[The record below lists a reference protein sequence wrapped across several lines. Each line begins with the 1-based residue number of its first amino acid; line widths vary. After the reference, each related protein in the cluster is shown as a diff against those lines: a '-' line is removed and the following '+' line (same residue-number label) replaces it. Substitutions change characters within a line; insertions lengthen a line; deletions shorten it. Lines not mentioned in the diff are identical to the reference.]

1 MSVIATSDDE
11 YAKNLADSFETAA
24 RLQGIRI
31 HASSRFSSTASS
43 DVLDNKLQLVRVDI
57 VEPRC
62 CETLCSEVLGTTNDI
77 FFASVIIKYITKN
90 LDITKPRYNERV
102 LTVPWPFVVDVAIH
116 KISFLLAFKKKL
128 S

>member
-1 MSVIATSDDE
+1 MCLQTFSNFPSPLLHPLFQVSVIATSDDE

-43 DVLDNKLQLVRVDI
+43 DVLDNKLQLVRVDT

-62 CETLCSEVLGTTNDI
+62 CETLCNEVLGTTDDI
-77 FFASVIIKYITKN
+77 F
-90 LDITKPRYNERV
+90 LPQ
-102 LTVPWPFVVDVAIH
+102 
-116 KISFLLAFKKKL
+116 
-128 S
+128 